1 MRRARK
7 LVFDKARGIYQPALT
22 EEDVVAEIIQRL
34 TWNQIKVYRI
44 AERIPGMSKRLS
56 TPGLPDLFVMVNGKV
71 LFLEVKRRGGVR
83 RPAQIRFMDEAKSE
97 KVPAGFV
104 ECWTDVVRL
113 FSENVI
119 ELK

>member
-7 LVFDKARGIYQPALT
+7 LVFDEVRGIFQPAVT
-22 EEDVVAEIIQRL
+22 EEMVVTEIIQRL
-34 TWNQIKVYRI
+34 SWNKIKVYRI

-56 TPGLPDLFVMVNGKV
+56 TPGLPDLFVMVKGKV

-83 RPAQIRFMDEAKSE
+83 RPAQIRFIDEAKSE

-104 ECWTDVVRL
+104 ECWTDVVSL
-113 FSENVI
+113 FSENGIKLV
-119 ELK
+119 